1 MGRRNV
7 VYHSLR
13 LNLDNEQHRRVHTIL
28 SKLNLDIYKSVNQFF
43 IDAADDYIKRL
54 NGEETAKIKR
64 GKTEE
69 VKEVHY
75 IRSDEMEQIRHQI
88 KEELYEEMIL
98 LMGKALT
105 SGQEYKTSVQQEEV
119 KMSRMGVQE
128 YSVKDLEADNTMIG
142 LTDAWG

>member
-54 NGEETAKIKR
+54 NGEETAEIKR

-75 IRSDEMEQIRHQI
+75 ITSDEMEQIRHQI

-105 SGQEYKTSVQQEEV
+105 SVQMDKISVQREEE
-119 KMSRMGVQE
+119 KTPKIEAKR
-128 YSVKDLEADNTMIG
+128 YLVKDAEADATIVG